1 MRCIALTVFASA
13 HAAQMNPIRRVVSL
27 MQNMVKKIEEEAE
40 RDDELFAKFK
50 CFCDK
55 NAEKTS
61 KSISDGKAKIAQLES
76 DIPEADS
83 QRTQTV
89 TELQQHKDERAAAN
103 QAIEMATSQ
112 RNKENKAFSDEAADL
127 KQNMGAL
134 DQAIP
139 AIENGMTG
147 LLQVPSASTVLKALG
162 SVDIDES
169 DKSSVKAFFQS
180 GSSEGTP
187 MSGEIVGILK
197 TMKDEMVKRLDE
209 ITHNE
214 NEAVSNFNG
223 LVAAKNKEIAASQGA
238 IEEKTERA
246 GDLAVKI
253 ATMKNDLD
261 ETKSTLETDEGY
273 SAELD
278 ENCNKKAKEYDEI
291 KKTRAEELVALAD
304 TIKVLNSDDALELF
318 KKSLP
323 ASSLLQM
330 QSTTQATR
338 SRALALVRGAASRY
352 NNPHLDLIA
361 LALSGKKIGFEKV
374 TKLIEEMMESLKKEQ
389 TDDDAKRE
397 YCKTEIDETED
408 KQKALGHKIEGQDA
422 HIAANEET
430 IDTLK
435 GEIADINA
443 DVKSLDKAVAE
454 ATEQRKAEHEEYV
467 STAAQNN
474 AALELLEFAKNRLNK
489 FYNPKQ
495 YKEPPQEELS
505 DEERTYQAYSFVQ
518 ITAHGRDEPP
528 AAFGESSGKKSSS
541 GGGVIGM
548 INKIKDELKL
558 EMNSDKLEEEDSQAD
573 YEKLM
578 ADSAAKRAADVSAR
592 TEKEAALSDAS
603 ADLVDTKERRSETH
617 TDSEETAQ
625 YMMNL
630 HATCDWLV
638 ENYETRKTAR
648 AEEVEALEKAK
659 AILAGADFS
668 LVQRSVSTSVFM
680 GHRQ

>member
-278 ENCNKKAKEYDEI
+278 ENCSKKAKEYDEI

-323 ASSLLQM
+323 ASSLLQI

-443 DVKSLDKAVAE
+443 DVKSLDRAVAE

-495 YKEPPQEELS
+495 YKEPAAEEA
-505 DEERTYQAYSFVQ
+505 ESFIQ
-518 ITAHGRDEPP
+518 LTDAP
-528 AAFGESSGKKSSS
+528 AAFGSSTGGSAS
-541 GGGVIGM
+541 GGVIGM
-548 INKIKDELKL
+548 LDKIRNDLKTS
-558 EMNSDKLEEEDSQAD
+558 MNEETLEEKDSQEE
-573 YEKLM
+573 YEQLM
-578 ADSAAKRAADVSAR
+578 ADSAATRATYVSAR
-592 TEKEAALSDAS
+592 TEKEAALADGN
-603 ADLVDTKERRSETH
+603 ADLTDAKSQKAETAGDISET
-617 TDSEETAQ
+617 SEA
-625 YMMNL
+625 MMNL
-630 HATCDWLV
+630 HATCDFLQS
-638 ENYETRKTAR
+638 NYDARKSAR
-648 AEEVEALEKAK
+648 NEEIEALDKAK
-659 AILAGADFS
+659 AVLSGATVS
-668 LVQRSVSTSVFM
+668 LMQTKTFLSRK
-680 GHRQ
+680 